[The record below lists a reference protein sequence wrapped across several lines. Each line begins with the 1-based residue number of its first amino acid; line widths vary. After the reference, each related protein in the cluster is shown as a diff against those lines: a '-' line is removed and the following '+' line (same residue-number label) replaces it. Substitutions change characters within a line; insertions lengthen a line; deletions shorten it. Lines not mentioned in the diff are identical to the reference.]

1 MKTENKHLLLL
12 LLLLL
17 NSVLL
22 VSAYYVLAP
31 VFPIY
36 IPYLCAGAVM
46 GFAFIIYNRG
56 LVGKDITPDQLP
68 DTMSPVEKQQ
78 FINDCKSRLKR
89 SRWMLTIIFPIILTF
104 AIDMMVLFLFPM
116 LENMFL

>member
-1 MKTENKHLLLL
+1 MKAENKRLLLL
-12 LLLLL
+12 LVV
-17 NSVLL
+17 NSILF

-36 IPYLCAGAVM
+36 IIYLCAGTVM
-46 GFAFIIYNRG
+46 GFVFIIYNRG
-56 LVGKDITPDQLP
+56 FAGKGITPDQLP
-68 DTMSPVEKQQ
+68 DSMSPVEKQR
-78 FINDCKSRLKR
+78 FMDDCQSRLQR

-116 LENMFL
+116 LESMFS